1 MVVVIPNVLLSSW
14 SSVVTQCNLLL
25 HSLGCFGLQ
34 ATFDRR
40 IDQLKGEMSQPRPQ
54 DALKRRS
61 QSLWLFEL
69 WTSWQNSVELLSSYE
84 IHVRH
89 DAQVRYIACRCSRW
103 DAQDDRPTD
112 SWAESW
118 VSLGDF
124 LVDATRFQVAFL
136 NLWNISVLAAA
147 SGDFCHQWID
157 WNLNKTSSGSN
168 SGAITCWS
176 SQVRTTQVGNF
187 SWQKPEFR
195 VIEHS

>member
-1 MVVVIPNVLLSSW
+1 MIPNVLSSSW

-69 WTSWQNSVELLSSYE
+69 WTSWQNSV
-84 IHVRH
+84 
-89 DAQVRYIACRCSRW
+89 DAKVRYIACRCSRW

-112 SWAESW
+112 SWAEWW

-124 LVDATRFQVAFL
+124 TRFQVAFL
-136 NLWNISVLAAA
+136 NLWNISVRAAA

-157 WNLNKTSSGSN
+157 WNLNKTSSQSN

-187 SWQKPEFR
+187 SWHKNR
-195 VIEHS
+195 SLGLLNIHRGT